1 MIRRPPRSTRTDTL
15 FPYTTLFRS
24 QGSGFEAG
32 HRRGTDEAEAVLVP
46 GRGKILRG
54 DGGGQR
60 AAGHEAEVAATGT
73 GNGSRRAVVV
83 EKGEDFGRTARP
95 ARQRTVERL
104 GQAFDR
110 AGPRSDVSSGQ
121 AFEIAGGPLRSLCQ
135 KLSHGRAHCAL
146 QG

>member
-95 ARQRTVERL
+95 ARQRTVERR
-104 GQAFDR
+104 GQR
-110 AGPRSDVSSGQ
+110 AEERRVG
-121 AFEIAGGPLRSLCQ
+121 EGGGSTSRYRGSP
-135 KLSHGRAHCAL
+135 AH
-146 QG
+146 

>member
-1 MIRRPPRSTRTDTL
+1 MRISDWSSDVCSSDLEVRHSRAGDQGAFGVLRQLQRLLHPA
-15 FPYTTLFRS
+15 

-73 GNGSRRAVVV
+73 GNG
-83 EKGEDFGRTARP
+83 K
-95 ARQRTVERL
+95 
-104 GQAFDR
+104 
-110 AGPRSDVSSGQ
+110 
-121 AFEIAGGPLRSLCQ
+121 I
-135 KLSHGRAHCAL
+135 GRASSREGVG
-146 QG
+146 QYG